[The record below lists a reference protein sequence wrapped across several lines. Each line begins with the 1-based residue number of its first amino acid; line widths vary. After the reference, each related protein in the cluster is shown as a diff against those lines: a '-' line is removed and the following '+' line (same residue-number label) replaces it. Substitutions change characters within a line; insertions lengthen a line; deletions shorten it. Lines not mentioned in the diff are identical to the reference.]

1 MSEKQE
7 WKRLQLHEY
16 RTCDPRF
23 TMCETEQCSGQW
35 DFQNKNGEEREQIE
49 TQDWNGEE
57 DKQTDLQNEAG
68 RENHASSYLIARDEQ
83 QEERR
88 KELLYRVLGPV
99 FFGKKEAESWQEL
112 RELFRR
118 RYGIDVDQDFF
129 EGDEH
134 YEEYLEAQQ
143 AIAEGMAIYSGSI
156 SFDEETLAEY
166 AEQLW
171 EDLEQMDQKRF
182 RRINTMLE
190 E

>member
-1 MSEKQE
+1 MNETQE
-7 WKRLQLHEY
+7 WKHLQLWEKNSDRRKSSNAKDY
-16 RTCDPRF
+16 MPSESV
-23 TMCETEQCSGQW
+23 CEE
-35 DFQNKNGEEREQIE
+35 
-49 TQDWNGEE
+49 
-57 DKQTDLQNEAG
+57 
-68 RENHASSYLIARDEQ
+68 HASSYLIARDEQ

-99 FFGKKEAESWQEL
+99 FFGRKEAESWQEL
-112 RELFRR
+112 RELFQR
-118 RYGIDVDQDFF
+118 RYGIDVDSDFF

-134 YEEYLEAQQ
+134 YEEYVEAQQ

-171 EDLEQMDQKRF
+171 DDLEQIDQKRF

>member
-1 MSEKQE
+1 MNEKQE
-7 WKRLQLHEY
+7 WKRLQLWERNSDGRKGSNAEDY
-16 RTCDPRF
+16 MQSERD
-23 TMCETEQCSGQW
+23 CEE
-35 DFQNKNGEEREQIE
+35 
-49 TQDWNGEE
+49 
-57 DKQTDLQNEAG
+57 
-68 RENHASSYLIARDEQ
+68 HASSYLIARDEQ
-83 QEERR
+83 QEEKR

-112 RELFRR
+112 RELFQR
-118 RYGIDVDQDFF
+118 RYGIDVDSDFF

-134 YEEYLEAQQ
+134 YEEYVEAQQ

-171 EDLEQMDQKRF
+171 DDLEQMDQKRF

>member
-1 MSEKQE
+1 MNEKQE
-7 WKRLQLHEY
+7 WKRLQLWEKNSDWRKGSNAKDY
-16 RTCDPRF
+16 MPSESD
-23 TMCETEQCSGQW
+23 CEE
-35 DFQNKNGEEREQIE
+35 
-49 TQDWNGEE
+49 
-57 DKQTDLQNEAG
+57 
-68 RENHASSYLIARDEQ
+68 HASRYLIARDEQ

-99 FFGKKEAESWQEL
+99 FFGRKEAESWQEL
-112 RELFRR
+112 RELFQR
-118 RYGIDVDQDFF
+118 RYGIDVDSDFF

-134 YEEYLEAQQ
+134 YEEYVEAQQ

-171 EDLEQMDQKRF
+171 DDLEQMDQKRF

>member
-1 MSEKQE
+1 MNEKQE
-7 WKRLQLHEY
+7 WKRLQLWE
-16 RTCDPRF
+16 
-23 TMCETEQCSGQW
+23 
-35 DFQNKNGEEREQIE
+35 KNSDRRKGSNAKDHMLSESDSEE
-49 TQDWNGEE
+49 
-57 DKQTDLQNEAG
+57 
-68 RENHASSYLIARDEQ
+68 HASRYLIARDEQ

-99 FFGKKEAESWQEL
+99 FFGRKEAESWQEL
-112 RELFRR
+112 RELFQR
-118 RYGIDVDQDFF
+118 RYGIDVDSDFF

-134 YEEYLEAQQ
+134 YEEYVEAQQ

-171 EDLEQMDQKRF
+171 DDLEQMDQNRF